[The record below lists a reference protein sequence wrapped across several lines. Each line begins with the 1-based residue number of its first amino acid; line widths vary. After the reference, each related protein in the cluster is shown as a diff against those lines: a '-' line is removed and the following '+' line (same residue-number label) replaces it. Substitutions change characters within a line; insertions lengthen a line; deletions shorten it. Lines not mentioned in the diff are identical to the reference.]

1 MRTEEVERGI
11 APFSCELT
19 PLESTLADHLVSVD
33 SKRLTQTLSALDATL
48 TINRGGVAAAFR

>member
-19 PLESTLADHLVSVD
+19 PLESTLAGHLVSVD
-33 SKRLTQTLSALDATL
+33 AKRLTRALSALDATL
-48 TINRGGVAAAFR
+48 TKNRGGVASAFR